1 VFTTVFFGL
10 QSLCYSQ
17 TNNDFNVSPNI
28 GSLVT
33 IDHTFTGFTKK
44 LPNGRLLHF
53 FRLDPG
59 DNGNHV
65 GNSGGIAKRFSDD
78 NGVTWSMPEIIY
90 KDEYDDRIGTG
101 GILDNGE
108 IIIFFGRYVCT
119 SIWAGTFLDMNYISS
134 TDNGETWSGRNFQ
147 ENSTKSVYMYDI
159 FKIAG
164 KTGYFAASYGNY
176 YVDIRYS
183 ADGHNWDS
191 VYTKWDYRSTFQL
204 NICEPIFSVLGNG
217 KIVGLFRN
225 DKIGIYQT
233 ISGDDGKT
241 WTELVPTNLAN
252 GYFCSYPFQMYD
264 SKLNKILT
272 IVCDRRGADYDM
284 NNFNSGVWIYSND
297 PDQVFNDPQSYGN
310 CRFVPRG
317 DPNLFRFLGYPYA
330 SKTNDSTYLV
340 LYSDSYKKMNNL
352 EDADFYQ
359 FNINIDKN
367 VYQMSQ
373 TISFDSI
380 HSIPFGDST
389 VTIKALA
396 SSLLPVTYTS
406 SNDNIVRIDSGK
418 IIPVG
423 VGTCIITALQNGAAL
438 FKAATPVSQSITIT
452 KASQTVNFD
461 SPPVVKYG
469 HNDIDVFANT
479 SSNLP
484 YTIKSSDT
492 TIAKIVNGKIQIEGV
507 GTCFITIQQN
517 GNEFYNPATS
527 ISKTLVVDKED
538 QTIDFQLPNFVNAN
552 QTAFPLHEQSS
563 SNLEVDISIS
573 DSSIAKFENGFLE
586 IVGAGVCVI
595 TATQPGNAIFNEAQP
610 VNKTLIVNKLYQTV
624 DFQIPPIVYTN
635 QVDININASATSNL
649 PITITSSDTT
659 VALFKEGVLKIMGA
673 GICYITANQEG
684 NSLYFPSLSVNKT
697 LVVSKIDQTIDFQI
711 PAMVFVSQSN
721 IDLHTFSSSLL
732 PVDITSSDTNVAIF
746 RNGLLQI
753 KQAGVCVISAIQQG
767 DSIFNAAITI
777 NKTLVVNKMDQTI
790 DFKLPQSVF
799 ADQKTIDIQANAT
812 SLLPLDIES
821 SDSSVAV
828 FENGLLTVKR
838 AGVCII
844 TVQQNGNDQY
854 NPALAI
860 HKTLV
865 VNKYNQT
872 IDLQLPIQV
881 KADQNEVLF
890 TTYSSSNLPVEL
902 SSSDSTI
909 IIVKNGTLKIVGTG
923 NCMITAQQIGNEIF
937 NAALSVSKNVKVEKL
952 DQTVDFQLPVTV
964 YVGDSNII
972 INALASSQLPVDIII
987 SDTSIIKLYSNELK
1001 IKATGVCM
1009 VTVQQLGNTVY
1020 NQASTISKTITV
1032 LKRNQF
1038 IDSQMPQYAIY
1049 GDANIPLQTVANSGL
1064 TIEYTSSDTSI
1075 ASIEQGQLNVK
1086 NVGFCTIIASQPGNY
1101 MFNASASVTSVFE
1114 VKKASQTIQ
1123 FTTKPFAIYTDSD
1136 IILNA
1141 TASSGLEVG
1150 FNSSDTSVAIII
1162 GNKIHIVR
1170 VGNCSIIATQSGNN
1184 SFNAAPSIAL
1194 PFEVKKANQTV
1205 TFDDL
1210 TTILY
1215 SDTIIIPIAKSSSAL
1230 PIKYTS
1236 SDTSVALIRNDSI
1249 IIKSAGTSIITTSQQ
1264 GNAFYNPSNEVSHVL
1279 QINKAN
1285 QTVTFNDLA
1294 TILYSDTIIKPKAK
1308 SSSTLQ
1314 ISYTSS
1320 DTSVALIR
1328 NDSIIIK
1335 SAGTS
1340 IITASQ
1346 AGNSFYSP
1354 SNDVSHVLRVN
1365 KANQTISF
1373 DAFQD
1378 IQLSHVAFELEAT
1391 TTSDLEITFTSS
1403 DTSIAKV
1410 VNGKVDVKRVGSCVI
1425 IANQPGNKNYYPASQ
1440 VVQLLNVIQ
1449 DSIYNSSNRV
1459 VESNIS
1465 LYPNPTKS
1473 SIVITNTTDATVTL
1487 FAIDGTIVYSI
1498 NTADSQTQIEVAKF
1512 ASGVYIAQIVKG
1524 NISTNILFY
1533 KE

>member
-1 VFTTVFFGL
+1 MFVTVFFGTQL
-10 QSLCYSQ
+10 LCYSQ
-17 TNNDFNVSPNI
+17 MNNDFNVSPNI

-65 GNSGGIAKRFSDD
+65 GNNGGIAKRFSDD
-78 NGVTWSMPEIIY
+78 NGLTWSMPEIIF

-108 IIIFFGRYVCT
+108 IIIFFARYVCT
-119 SIWAGTFLDMNYISS
+119 SIWGGTFLDMNYISS

-159 FKIAG
+159 FKIGG
-164 KTGYFAASYGNY
+164 KPGYFAASYGNY

-191 VYTKWDYRSTFQL
+191 VYTKWDYRSTLQL

-241 WTELVPTNLAN
+241 WSELVPTNLAN
-252 GYFCSYPFQMYD
+252 GYFCSYPFQLFD
-264 SKLNKILT
+264 TKLNKIIT
-272 IVCDRRGADYDM
+272 VVCDRRGADYDM

-317 DPNLFRFLGYPYA
+317 DPNIFRFLGYPYA

-389 VTIKALA
+389 FTVKALA
-396 SSLLPVTYTS
+396 SSLLPVTFTS
-406 SNDNIVRIDSGK
+406 SNDNILRIDSGK

-423 VGTCIITALQNGAAL
+423 VGTCIITAIQNGAAL
-438 FKAATPVSQSITIT
+438 FKPATPVSQSITIT

-479 SSNLP
+479 SSKLP

-492 TIAKIVNGKIQIEGV
+492 SIAKVVNGKIQIEGV
-507 GTCFITIQQN
+507 GTCFITIQQD

-527 ISKTLVVDKED
+527 ISKTLVVEKED

-552 QTAFPLHEQSS
+552 QSAFPLHEHSN
-563 SNLEVDISIS
+563 SNLAVNISIS
-573 DSSIAKFENGFLE
+573 DTTVAKFENSFLY

-610 VNKTLIVNKLYQTV
+610 VNKTLIVNKLNQTI
-624 DFQIPPIVYTN
+624 DFQIPPFVYTN
-635 QVDININASATSNL
+635 QKDIDIKVTSTSNL
-649 PITITSSDTT
+649 PVTLTSSDTT
-659 VALFKEGVLKIMGA
+659 VAQYKDGVLKIIGA

-684 NSLYFPSLSVNKT
+684 NSLYFPSFSVNKT

-711 PAMVFVSQSN
+711 PAMVFVSQSD
-721 IDLHTFSSSLL
+721 IDLHTYSSSLL

-767 DSIFNAAITI
+767 DSIFNAAMTI
-777 NKTLVVNKMDQTI
+777 NKTLIVNKMDQTI

-799 ADQKTIDIQANAT
+799 ADQKTIDLQANAT
-812 SLLPLDIES
+812 SLLPLDIVS

-854 NPALAI
+854 NSALAI
-860 HKTLV
+860 HKTLI

-890 TTYSSSNLPVEL
+890 TTYSSANLPVEL

-923 NCMITAQQIGNEIF
+923 TCMITAQQIGNEIF

-952 DQTVDFQLPVTV
+952 DQTVDFQLPATV
-964 YVGDSNII
+964 YVGDSDIA
-972 INALASSQLPVDIII
+972 INAFASSLLPVDILI
-987 SDTSIIKLYSNELK
+987 SDTSIINIYNNQLK

-1020 NQASTISKTITV
+1020 NQASTLSKTITV

-1038 IDSQMPQYAIY
+1038 IDSQIPQYAIY

-1123 FTTKPFAIYTDSD
+1123 FTTKPFAVYTDSD

-1141 TASSGLEVG
+1141 SASSGLDVG
-1150 FNSSDTSVAIII
+1150 FNSSDTSVAVII

-1170 VGNCSIIATQSGNN
+1170 VGNCSIIASQPGNN
-1184 SFNAAPSIAL
+1184 SFNAASSIAL
-1194 PFEVKKANQTV
+1194 PFEVKKASQTV

-1210 TTILY
+1210 APILY
-1215 SDTIIIPIAKSSSAL
+1215 SDTVIIPIAKSSSA
-1230 PIKYTS
+1230 
-1236 SDTSVALIRNDSI
+1236 
-1249 IIKSAGTSIITTSQQ
+1249 
-1264 GNAFYNPSNEVSHVL
+1264 
-1279 QINKAN
+1279 
-1285 QTVTFNDLA
+1285 
-1294 TILYSDTIIKPKAK
+1294 
-1308 SSSTLQ
+1308 LQ

-1328 NDSIIIK
+1328 NNSIIIK

-1346 AGNSFYSP
+1346 LGNAFYNP
-1354 SNDVSHVLRVN
+1354 SNDVSHVLHVN
-1365 KANQTISF
+1365 KANQTIRF
-1373 DAFQD
+1373 DALQD
-1378 IQLSHVAFELEAT
+1378 IQFSSVPIELEAT

-1403 DTSIAKV
+1403 DTSIAEVDNGIV
-1410 VNGKVDVKRVGSCVI
+1410 VVKRVGSCVI
-1425 IANQPGNKNYYPASQ
+1425 KANQPGNKNYNPASQ

-1449 DSIYNSSNRV
+1449 DSIYSSTSRV
-1459 VESNIS
+1459 VESIIS

-1487 FAIDGTIVYSI
+1487 FAIDGTMVYSR
-1498 NTADSQTQIEVAKF
+1498 NTADSQIKIEVAKF
-1512 ASGVYIAQIVKG
+1512 ASGVYIAQIVRG